1 MNRSLVK
8 SVPQGKFTEVSV
20 LTNGWQTKLQLL
32 VSQKQPIMYDM
43 YPLPNIP
50 QEIQNNLDQQG
61 YSDLIL
67 EFDQWQH
74 FLVPNSN

>member
-8 SVPQGKFTEVSV
+8 SVPQGNFTEVSV

-43 YPLPNIP
+43 YPQPNIP